1 MSDEMPSLSVDWD
14 SGEGDLR
21 LGQRLAAAA
30 PRFRYD
36 VLADWRDRID
46 LLRDEAAAQADPD
59 RRERELHRQREHNA
73 RRRELC
79 EHLGGVTIAMAEP
92 LVNGD
97 VLLHLASGQAMVL
110 YARHE
115 DVKLDRV
122 ADAAHARRYALQD
135 GTGDWYVR
143 EDAASEAR
151 PPA

>member
-1 MSDEMPSLSVDWD
+1 VDWD
-14 SGEGDLR
+14 SGEGDLQ
-21 LGQRLAAAA
+21 LGRRLAAAA

-59 RRERELHRQREHNA
+59 KRERELQRQREQNA

-79 EHLGGVTIAMAEP
+79 EQLSGVTIAMAEP

-97 VLLHLASGQAMVL
+97 VLLHLASGQTVVL
-110 YARHE
+110 YAR
-115 DVKLDRV
+115 LDRV

-143 EDAASEAR
+143 ETGLNPELPAA
-151 PPA
+151 